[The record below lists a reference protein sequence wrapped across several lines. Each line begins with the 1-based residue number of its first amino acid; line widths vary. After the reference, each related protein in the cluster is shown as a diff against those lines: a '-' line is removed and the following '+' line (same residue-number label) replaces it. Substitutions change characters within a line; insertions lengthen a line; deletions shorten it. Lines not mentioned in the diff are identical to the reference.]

1 MLLSQ
6 SIILP
11 YNGEVIKSH
20 NTTQFCNL
28 SWVTL
33 LYISPRPTSTLFLEG
48 AGPTSD
54 APASQCV
61 ALSHVHFIIA
71 VV

>member
-1 MLLSQ
+1 MQTTSRLKCFFSQ

-28 SWVTL
+28 LWVTL
-33 LYISPRPTSTLFLEG
+33 FYIFPRSTPTLFLEG
-48 AGPTSD
+48 AGPMSGCPSK
-54 APASQCV
+54 PAC
-61 ALSHVHFIIA
+61 
-71 VV
+71 